1 MTRYAVGL
9 ALAFLAGTPVQ
20 AAPEICEATVDER
33 LERLKVDR
41 SDIAWIFYE
50 EVARLGRSNERVERL
65 LVWISLTSCG
75 SYLIIDMYPDCRVR
89 QVYGR
94 GACDLGGAVK
104 TW

>member
-1 MTRYAVGL
+1 MMRYAVVVGL
-9 ALAFLAGTPVQ
+9 ALLAGTPVQ
-20 AAPEICEATVDER
+20 AAPAFCAATVDER

-50 EVARLGRSNERVERL
+50 EVGRPGRDDDRVVRL
-65 LVWISLTSCG
+65 LVWISLKSCG
-75 SYLIIDMYPDCRVR
+75 SNLIIDMYPDCRVR

-94 GACDLGGAVK
+94 GECDLGGAVK